1 MIAIP
6 ILTNRFVRT
15 LAVLMLVLYATACGD
30 STAAVSP
37 EPQTPPAAASISIA
51 PQAPTLVVGERAQ
64 LVAVVLSAN
73 GEPLRDRVVQWR
85 SEAEQI
91 ATVAPDGVVTAIAT
105 GAAELVATSGR
116 ISRRISVAVSAAPPT
131 DPAAWI
137 IFDMPRLDL
146 LEGREAVV
154 RATVRDAQGNVIPG
168 RVITWETENAEV
180 ATVDADGR
188 VHGANEG
195 SVRLVAR
202 HGTLQRT
209 LAVRVNPSFGGEIV
223 YDAYTPGDREPRL
236 FRMDIE
242 TPAGSV
248 SEIFPYVGTWE
259 ASVSPDGTRL
269 AFTCTSDGP
278 AICVSDIYGYGV
290 IALTIS
296 DRAYEDQPSW
306 SPDGK
311 RIAFRRWPQ
320 GATPGPFNPTDIWV
334 MNADGSQQ
342 VNVTSDRE
350 SQHHPAWSPVP
361 VDGSHRIAFT
371 QDSMVNGYRTAR
383 IAMMRPDGTDRR
395 ALTAYTQGIDLTPA
409 WRPDGH
415 ALIFTRSSPDVS
427 ADVYRLDLAT
437 GEERALLSLF
447 DSQLTPVYSPN
458 GRYIAF
464 TSNHE
469 PGEDRTLLPQI
480 YTMRADGSRVVR
492 RTATSP
498 AKSNLAWR
506 RVP

>member
-6 ILTNRFVRT
+6 ILLNRSAWA
-15 LAVLMLVLYATACGD
+15 LAALVFALFATACGD
-30 STAAVSP
+30 STAPASP

-51 PQAPTLVVGERAQ
+51 PQAPTLVVGQRAQ
-64 LVAVVLSAN
+64 LVAVVLAAN
-73 GEPLRDRVVQWR
+73 GEALRDRVVQWR

-91 ATVAPDGVVTAIAT
+91 ATVAADGMVTAIAS
-105 GAAELVATSGR
+105 GEASLVATSGAV
-116 ISRRISVAVSAAPPT
+116 SRRVSVAVSPAPPT
-131 DPAAWI
+131 DPAAFI

-146 LEGREAVV
+146 LEGREALV

-168 RVITWETENAEV
+168 RVITWETENAAV

-195 SVRLVAR
+195 TVRLIAR
-202 HGTLQRT
+202 HGALQRA

-242 TPAGSV
+242 TPYGSV

-278 AICVSDIYGYGV
+278 AICVSDIYGYGIV
-290 IALTIS
+290 ALTIS

-334 MNADGSQQ
+334 MNADGTQQ

-350 SQHHPAWSPVP
+350 SQHHPAWSPVSI
-361 VDGSHRIAFT
+361 DGSHRIAFT

-383 IAMMRPDGTDRR
+383 IATMRPDGTDRR
-395 ALTAYTQGIDLTPA
+395 MLTAYSAGVDETPA
-409 WRPDGH
+409 WRPDGR

-427 ADVYRLDLAT
+427 ADVYRVDLAT
-437 GEERALLSLF
+437 GEEHALLSMF
-447 DSQLTPVYSPN
+447 DSQLTAVYSPN

-492 RTATSP
+492 RTATAP
-498 AKSNLAWR
+498 AKSHLAWR
-506 RVP
+506 PVP